1 MTKQTLFALSLGFG
15 GLIMATQHAYGQTSQ
30 RCAARDAVLARLAET
45 YGETRRSL
53 GVAANSAV
61 VEVFASDQTGTWT
74 ITVTAPNGITCLVA
88 SGDSFET
95 MVELPVVLGS
105 PA

>member
-1 MTKQTLFALSLGFG
+1 
-15 GLIMATQHAYGQTSQ
+15 MATQHAYGQTSQ

-95 MVELPVVLGS
+95 MVEMPVALGS

>member
-15 GLIMATQHAYGQTSQ
+15 GLIMATQNAYGQTSQ
-30 RCAARDAVLARLAET
+30 RCAARDAVLTRLAET

-95 MVELPVVLGS
+95 MVEMPVALGS